1 MSWISSIATHLENEG
16 IATAGED
23 LFVGFSPDADGT
35 IILLTEVSGQI
46 METQGIALAVQKPQL
61 QVMTMGDPFDYVNPK
76 AKIES
81 IQSLLANIT
90 DSTIDGTHFLSIRP
104 NGTINALGQDDTQAF
119 QFTANF
125 EVTIV

>member
-1 MSWISSIATHLENEG
+1 MSWISSIATHLENQG
-16 IATAGED
+16 VATAGED

-35 IILLTEVSGQI
+35 IILLSEVSGQI
-46 METQGIALAVQKPQL
+46 METQGTALAVQKPQL

-76 AKIES
+76 AKIEE
-81 IQSLLANIT
+81 IQTLLANIT

>member
-35 IILLTEVSGQI
+35 IILLSEVSGQI
-46 METQGIALAVQKPQL
+46 METQGTALAVQKPQL

-76 AKIES
+76 AKIEE
-81 IQSLLANIT
+81 IQTLLANIT

>member
-1 MSWISSIATHLENEG
+1 MSWIGSIATHLQNEG
-16 IATAGED
+16 LGTAGTD

-35 IILLTEVSGQI
+35 IVLLSETSGSI
-46 METQGIALAVQKPQL
+46 METQGTALAVQKPQL
-61 QVMTMGDPFDYVNPK
+61 QVMTMGDPFDYVGPK
-76 AKIES
+76 TRIES
-81 IQSLLANIT
+81 IQTLLANIT
-90 DSTIDGTHFLSIRP
+90 DSTISGTHFLSIRP